1 MAKMAADLNQD
12 HRRSLLLIRIYIAE
26 RGAKLLL
33 LEAGAEAIGLQV
45 FEKQSGWAG
54 REGGGVEKESEKGKG
69 GRGDEWWRGGGTD
82 GEGEKGKKGGQE
94 WTV

>member
-45 FEKQSGWAG
+45 FEKQ
-54 REGGGVEKESEKGKG
+54 
-69 GRGDEWWRGGGTD
+69 
-82 GEGEKGKKGGQE
+82 
-94 WTV
+94 